1 MDKLPN
7 EMFDLDWKILSLWH
21 CHQVCS
27 ILGEMED
34 MRMFEESQED
44 DEENPHEISLEVL
57 SIC

>member
-1 MDKLPN
+1 MKCL
-7 EMFDLDWKILSLWH
+7 IL
-21 CHQVCS
+21 CGKYFPCDTVTKFCS